1 MRLVPT
7 NRLLVLVGAVFL
19 PLSIAVAFIPTGG
32 VIAALIFVAVVAVAL
47 FDAVKGFGQL
57 QGISAVLP
65 EIVRLSKF
73 RDGEFEV
80 HIINEM
86 TRMQQIRLGLA
97 FPNEI
102 FSTTRERLASL
113 TGDSTE
119 SILRWPCKGLKQGR
133 YVLDRYFLGTSS
145 PFRLWAVHRSMPARL
160 EIRVYPNLMVER
172 KNLSSL
178 FLNRGLGI
186 HAQRQIG
193 KGREFE
199 QLREYLPGDSFE
211 DIHWKATARRGQP
224 ITKVFQIER
233 TQQIYVIMD
242 SSRLSARNIEL
253 PANNLQSMENR
264 DVTHTSSILERYITA
279 TLVMCLAAERQ
290 GDLFGLVTFHDRVNH
305 FLGAKSGKSH
315 FDACRDA
322 IYTLQPRKV
331 TPDFRE
337 LFAFIGS
344 RIRRR
349 ALLIFLTH
357 LDDPVLAESFAD
369 SIDIVSRK
377 HVVLVNMLRPA
388 EARPLFSAS
397 PLSSVDEIYQHLG
410 GHLVWKGIAE
420 TEKVLKRQG
429 VGFAMLDNETLCTD
443 MISQYLT
450 LKRRQIL

>member
-1 MRLVPT
+1 MKIVPT
-7 NRLLVLVGAVFL
+7 NRLLVLVGAVFI
-19 PLSIAVAFIPTGG
+19 PLSIAVAFMPTSGD
-32 VIAALIFVAVVAVAL
+32 IAGLISLAVVAVVL
-47 FDAVKGFGQL
+47 FDALKGSGQL

-65 EIVRLSKF
+65 EVVRLSKF
-73 RDGEFEV
+73 RDAEFEV
-80 HIINEM
+80 HIKNDM
-86 TRMQQIRLGLA
+86 LRMQQIRLGLA
-97 FPNEI
+97 FPDEI
-102 FSTTRERLASL
+102 FSTAKERFAGL
-113 TGDSTE
+113 TGDSTD
-119 SILRWPCKGLKQGR
+119 SILRWPCQGLKQGR

-145 PFRLWAVHRSMPARL
+145 PLRLWAIHRSMPARL

-186 HAQRQIG
+186 HAQRQVG

-211 DIHWKATARRGQP
+211 DIHWKATAKRGQP

-233 TQQIYVIMD
+233 TQQMYVIID
-242 SSRLSARNIEL
+242 SSRLSARNIAL
-253 PANNLQSMENR
+253 PNENLQTLGDR
-264 DVTHTSSILERYITA
+264 DAIPTATILERYIIA

-369 SIDIVSRK
+369 SIDIISRK

-388 EARPLFSAS
+388 EARPIFSAS

-420 TEKVLKRQG
+420 TEKVLQRRG
-429 VGFAMLDNETLCTD
+429 VGFAMPDNETLCTD

-450 LKRRQIL
+450 LKRRQVL

>member
-1 MRLVPT
+1 M
-7 NRLLVLVGAVFL
+7 LVGAVFL
-19 PLSIAVAFIPTGG
+19 PLSIVMALMPTGG
-32 VIAALIFVAVVAVAL
+32 VIAAFICLAVVAVVL
-47 FDAVKGFGQL
+47 FDAVKGSGQL
-57 QGISAVLP
+57 RGIRAILP
-65 EIVRLSKF
+65 DIVRLSKF
-73 RDGEFEV
+73 RDAEFEV
-80 HIINEM
+80 HIKNEM
-86 TRMQQIRLGLA
+86 IRMQQIRLGLA
-97 FPNEI
+97 FPDEI
-102 FSTTRERLASL
+102 FSTAKERFAGL
-113 TGDSTE
+113 TGESTDSV
-119 SILRWPCKGLKQGR
+119 LRWPCKGLKQGR

-145 PFRLWAVHRSMPARL
+145 PLGLWAVHRSMPTQL
-160 EIRVYPNLMVER
+160 EMRVYPNLMVER

-186 HAQRQIG
+186 HAQRQVG

-211 DIHWKATARRGQP
+211 DIHWKATAKRGQP

-233 TQQIYVIMD
+233 TQQIYVIID
-242 SSRLSARNIEL
+242 SSRLSARNIAL
-253 PANNLQSMENR
+253 PKENHQTSEGR
-264 DVTHTSSILERYITA
+264 DVMLTYTILERYITA

-290 GDLFGLVTFHDRVNH
+290 GDLFGLATFHDRVNH

-315 FDACRDA
+315 FDTCRDA

-331 TPDFRE
+331 TPDFGE

-369 SIDIVSRK
+369 SIDIISRK

-420 TEKVLKRQG
+420 TEKVLQRQG

-450 LKRRQIL
+450 LKRRQVL

>member
-1 MRLVPT
+1 
-7 NRLLVLVGAVFL
+7 VGAVFL
-19 PLSIAVAFIPTGG
+19 PLSIWVAFRPAGTTVAAMISGV
-32 VIAALIFVAVVAVAL
+32 VIAVVL
-47 FDAVKGFGQL
+47 WDAFKSTGQL
-57 QGISAVLP
+57 HGIRAIVP

-80 HIINEM
+80 HVENEM
-86 TRMQQIRLGLA
+86 MQRRRIRLGLA
-97 FPNEI
+97 FPKGILSTANE
-102 FSTTRERLASL
+102 REVYLPA
-113 TGDSTE
+113 DSTAFVVP
-119 SILRWPCKGLKQGR
+119 WPCKGLKQGR

-145 PFRLWAVHRSMPARL
+145 LLGLWALRRSVPTHL
-160 EIRVYPNLMVER
+160 EIRVYPNLMTER

-186 HAQRQIG
+186 HAQRQVG

-199 QLREYLPGDSFE
+199 QLREYLAGDSFE
-211 DIHWKATARRGQP
+211 DIHWKATAKRGQP

-233 TQQIYVIMD
+233 TQQIYVIID

-253 PANNLQSMENR
+253 PADRFQTPPEPGVSLS
-264 DVTHTSSILERYITA
+264 SSILERYVTA
-279 TLVMCLAAERQ
+279 TLLMCLAAERQ
-290 GDLFGLVTFHDRVNH
+290 GDLFGLVTFHDQVRH
-305 FLGAKSGKSH
+305 YLGAKNGKSH

-322 IYTLQPRKV
+322 IYTLKPRKV

-349 ALLIFLTH
+349 SLLIFLTH
-357 LDDPVLAESFAD
+357 LDDPVLAENFAN
-369 SIDIVSRK
+369 SIDIISRR
-377 HVVLVNMLRPA
+377 HIVLVNMLRPTA
-388 EARPLFSAS
+388 ARPIFSEA

-420 TEKVLKRQG
+420 TEKILQSRR

>member
-1 MRLVPT
+1 M
-7 NRLLVLVGAVFL
+7 
-19 PLSIAVAFIPTGG
+19 
-32 VIAALIFVAVVAVAL
+32 
-47 FDAVKGFGQL
+47 
-57 QGISAVLP
+57 
-65 EIVRLSKF
+65 
-73 RDGEFEV
+73 
-80 HIINEM
+80 
-86 TRMQQIRLGLA
+86 RMQQIRLGLA

-102 FSTTRERLASL
+102 FSTAKERFVRLP
-113 TGDSTE
+113 GDSTD
-119 SILRWPCKGLKQGR
+119 SILRWPCKGLKNGR

-145 PFRLWAVHRSMPARL
+145 PLRLWAVHRSMPAQL

-186 HAQRQIG
+186 HAQRQVG

-199 QLREYLPGDSFE
+199 QLREYFPGDSFE
-211 DIHWKATARRGQP
+211 DIHWKATAKRGQP

-233 TQQIYVIMD
+233 TQQIYVIID
-242 SSRLSARNIEL
+242 SSRLSARNIAL
-253 PANNLQSMENR
+253 PNDSLQTLGDR
-264 DVTHTSSILERYITA
+264 DGMLTSTILERYITA

-315 FDACRDA
+315 FDICRDA

-349 ALLIFLTH
+349 SLLIFLTH
-357 LDDPVLAESFAD
+357 LDDPVLAESFSD
-369 SIDIVSRK
+369 SIDTISRK

-410 GHLVWKGIAE
+410 GHLVWKGISE
-420 TEKVLKRQG
+420 TEKVLQRRG

>member
-7 NRLLVLVGAVFL
+7 NRLLFVVGAVFI
-19 PLSIAVAFIPTGG
+19 PLSIWAAFMPAATAIAAFIS
-32 VIAALIFVAVVAVAL
+32 LAVVAVVL
-47 FDAVKGFGQL
+47 FDAIKAAGQL
-57 QGISAVLP
+57 HGIHAILP
-65 EIVRLSKF
+65 EVVRLSKF

-80 HIINEM
+80 HIENEM
-86 TRMQQIRLGLA
+86 MQMRRIRLGLA

-102 FSTTRERLASL
+102 FSTASEQAANL
-113 TGDSTE
+113 PADSTA

-133 YVLDRYFLGTSS
+133 YILDRYILGTSS
-145 PFRLWAVHRSMPARL
+145 PLGLWAIHRSVPAQL
-160 EIRVYPNLMVER
+160 EIRVYPNLLVER

-186 HAQRQIG
+186 HAQRQVG

-211 DIHWKATARRGQP
+211 DIHWKATAKRGLP

-233 TQQIYVIMD
+233 TQQVYVIID
-242 SSRLSARNIEL
+242 SSRLSARNIAL
-253 PANNLQSMENR
+253 PADGLQARR
-264 DVTHTSSILERYITA
+264 DKDDMLTSTILERYLTA
-279 TLVMCLAAERQ
+279 TLVMCLAAQRQ
-290 GDLFGLVTFHDRVNH
+290 GDLFGLVTFHDRVH
-305 FLGAKSGKSH
+305 HYLGAKNGKSH

-322 IYTLQPRKV
+322 IFTLQPRKV

-369 SIDIVSRK
+369 SIDIISRK
-377 HVVLVNMLRPA
+377 HIVLVNMLRPA
-388 EARPLFSAS
+388 EARPIFSAA
-397 PLSSVDEIYQHLG
+397 PLSSVDEIYQQLG
-410 GHLVWKGIAE
+410 GHLVWKGITE
-420 TEKVLKRQG
+420 TEKVLRRRR

-450 LKRRQIL
+450 LKRRQVL

>member
-7 NRLLVLVGAVFL
+7 NRLLGVVGSVFL
-19 PLSIAVAFIPTGG
+19 PLSVVVAFIPASGAIAVFISLT
-32 VIAALIFVAVVAVAL
+32 VIAVVL
-47 FDAVKGFGQL
+47 LDAYKGSGKL
-57 QGISAVLP
+57 RGIHAILP
-65 EIVRLSKF
+65 DIVRLSKF
-73 RDGEFEV
+73 RDAEFEV
-80 HIINEM
+80 HIKNEM
-86 TRMQQIRLGLA
+86 MQMQQIRLGLA
-97 FPNEI
+97 FPDEI
-102 FSTTRERLASL
+102 FSPAKQRFARL
-113 TGDSTE
+113 TGDSTD
-119 SILRWPCKGLKQGR
+119 SILQWPCRGLKNGR
-133 YVLDRYFLGTSS
+133 YILDRYYLGVTS
-145 PFRLWAVHRSMPARL
+145 PLRLWAVHRSFPVRL

-186 HAQRQIG
+186 HAQRQVG

-233 TQQIYVIMD
+233 TQQIYLIVD
-242 SSRLSARNIEL
+242 SSRLSARNIAL
-253 PANNLQSMENR
+253 PNESLQTSGGGG
-264 DVTHTSSILERYITA
+264 VVHTSTILERYITA

-290 GDLFGLVTFHDRVNH
+290 GDLFGLVTFHDRVNQ
-305 FLGAKSGKSH
+305 FLGANSGKSH
-315 FDACRDA
+315 FDSCRDA
-322 IYTLQPRKV
+322 IYTLQPRVV

-357 LDDPVLAESFAD
+357 LDDPLLAESFAD
-369 SIDIVSRK
+369 SIDILSRK
-377 HVVLVNMLRPA
+377 HVVLVNMLRPP

-397 PLSSVDEIYQHLG
+397 RLSSVDEIYQQLG

-420 TEKVLKRQG
+420 TEKVLKRRG
-429 VGFAMLDNETLCTD
+429 VGFAMLDNESFCTD

-450 LKRRQIL
+450 LKRRQVL

>member
-7 NRLLVLVGAVFL
+7 NRLLVVVGAVFI
-19 PLSIAVAFIPTGG
+19 PLSIAVAFMPTGG
-32 VIAALIFVAVVAVAL
+32 VLAAFISLAVAAVAL
-47 FDAVKGFGQL
+47 FDAVRGPGQL
-57 QGISAVLP
+57 QGISADLP

-73 RDGEFEV
+73 RDGEFE
-80 HIINEM
+80 IYIKNEM
-86 TRMQQIRLGLA
+86 PRAQRIRLGLA
-97 FPNEI
+97 FPDAI
-102 FSTTRERLASL
+102 FSTAKERFARLNDA
-113 TGDSTE
+113 STE
-119 SILRWPCKGLKQGR
+119 SVLRWPCKGLKQGR
-133 YVLDRYFLGTSS
+133 YVLDRYFLGTAS
-145 PFRLWAVHRSMPARL
+145 PLRLWAVHRSIPVRL

-186 HAQRQIG
+186 HAQRQVG

-211 DIHWKATARRGQP
+211 DIHWKATAKRGQP

-233 TQQIYVIMD
+233 TQQIYVIID
-242 SSRLSARNIEL
+242 SSRLSARNIAL
-253 PANNLQSMENR
+253 PNDGLQAPV
-264 DVTHTSSILERYITA
+264 DGAPIHTSSILERYITA
-279 TLVMCLAAERQ
+279 SLVMCLAAERQ

-315 FDACRDA
+315 FDTCRDA
-322 IYTLQPRKV
+322 LYTLQPRKV

-357 LDDPVLAESFAD
+357 LDDPVLAESFAE
-369 SIDIVSRK
+369 SIDIISRK
-377 HVVLVNMLRPA
+377 HVVLVNMLRPS
-388 EARPLFSAS
+388 EARPIFSGPA
-397 PLSSVDEIYQHLG
+397 LTSVDEIYQQLG
-410 GHLVWKGIAE
+410 GHLVWKRIAE
-420 TEKVLKRQG
+420 TEKVLQRRG

-450 LKRRQIL
+450 LKRRQVL

>member
-1 MRLVPT
+1 MRIVPT
-7 NRLLVLVGAVFL
+7 NRLLFLVGAVFL
-19 PLSIAVAFIPTGG
+19 PLSIALAFMPAGGGIAVFISLAVA
-32 VIAALIFVAVVAVAL
+32 AVAL
-47 FDAVKGFGQL
+47 LDAVRGPGQL
-57 QGISAVLP
+57 QGISAALP

-73 RDGEFEV
+73 RDGEFE
-80 HIINEM
+80 IYIKNEM
-86 TRMQQIRLGLA
+86 QRAQQIRLGLA
-97 FPNEI
+97 FPDDI
-102 FSTTRERLASL
+102 FSTATERFARL
-113 TGDSTE
+113 TGASTE
-119 SILRWPCKGLKQGR
+119 SVLRWPCKGLKQGR

-145 PFRLWAVHRSMPARL
+145 PLNLWAVHRSIPARL

-186 HAQRQIG
+186 HAQRQVG

-211 DIHWKATARRGQP
+211 DIHWKATAKRGQP

-233 TQQIYVIMD
+233 TQQIYVIID
-242 SSRLSARNIEL
+242 SSRLSARNIAL
-253 PANNLQSMENR
+253 SNNGLQAPGDR
-264 DVTHTSSILERYITA
+264 DPNHTSSILERYITA
-279 TLVMCLAAERQ
+279 SLVMCLAAERQ

-315 FDACRDA
+315 FDTCRDA
-322 IYTLQPRKV
+322 LYTLQPRKV

-357 LDDPVLAESFAD
+357 LDDPVLAESFAE
-369 SIDIVSRK
+369 SIDIISRK
-377 HVVLVNMLRPA
+377 HVVLVNMLRPS
-388 EARPLFSAS
+388 EARPIFSGS
-397 PLSSVDEIYQHLG
+397 LLTSVDEIYQQLG
-410 GHLVWKGIAE
+410 GHLVWKRIAE
-420 TEKVLKRQG
+420 TEKVLQRRG

-450 LKRRQIL
+450 LKRRQVL